1 MDNKKFLK
9 LFKILGI
16 ENKKD
21 LEENDLDFWHQKR
34 YIEIQKSGQD
44 KKNIS
49 KLLIELNNAK
59 ETLDQFDTSSLLD
72 SLLKKEE
79 RNYYSSSET
88 FNKKD
93 SVKEIKYKEK
103 YNFMKKYGKQKVSNK
118 SRISENESISRF
130 VGLIFFSGFI
140 CLIFGYYLSNEIA
153 LENFI
158 KSFEEFD
165 FGSTV
170 VFLLIILICVLGSIE
185 FKKFKKK
192 KVKNF
197 FNLNK

>member
-1 MDNKKFLK
+1 MDNKTLLK

-21 LEENDLDFWHQKR
+21 LE
-34 YIEIQKSGQD
+34 
-44 KKNIS
+44 
-49 KLLIELNNAK
+49 
-59 ETLDQFDTSSLLD
+59 
-72 SLLKKEE
+72 
-79 RNYYSSSET
+79 
-88 FNKKD
+88 
-93 SVKEIKYKEK
+93 IKHKEK
-103 YNFMKKYGKQKVSNK
+103 YNFMKKYGKQKVTNK

-192 KVKNF
+192 KGKNF

>member
-1 MDNKKFLK
+1 MDNKKLLK